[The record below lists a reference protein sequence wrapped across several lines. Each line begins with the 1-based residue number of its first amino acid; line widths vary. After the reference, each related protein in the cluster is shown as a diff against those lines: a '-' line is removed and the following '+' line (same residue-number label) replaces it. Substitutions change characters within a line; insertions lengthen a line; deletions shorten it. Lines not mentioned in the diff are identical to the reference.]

1 MSTKIDEVRRKTIIE
16 QDRENRISNLI
27 LYNVQE
33 PTSPN
38 QDERWTEDR
47 EFCLE
52 LFNKVLGVP
61 IREDDIKRFVRLGQA
76 NLVQPGK
83 ARPVLIQFRDRILKN
98 MVMESVRKLKGAEE
112 KYSRIILIHDMST
125 EDREEYKRLV
135 SEAKDKQNDQISGE
149 HIFRVKG
156 TPGNFRLL
164 KIRRR
169 Y

>member
-1 MSTKIDEVRRKTIIE
+1 
-16 QDRENRISNLI
+16 LI

-33 PTSPN
+33 PRSTN
-38 QDERWTEDR
+38 QDKRWKDR

-52 LFNKVLGVP
+52 LFNKVLRVP
-61 IREDDIKRFVRLGQA
+61 IKEDDIKRFVRLGR
-76 NLVQPGK
+76 VHSIQPGK

-98 MVMESVRKLKGAEE
+98 MVMESVSKLTDADE
-112 KYSRIILIHDMST
+112 KYSRIILTHDMAT

-135 SEAKDKQNDQISGE
+135 AEAKEKQKDEISGE
-149 HIFRVKG
+149 FIFRVKG
-156 TPGNFRLL
+156 GTGNFRLL